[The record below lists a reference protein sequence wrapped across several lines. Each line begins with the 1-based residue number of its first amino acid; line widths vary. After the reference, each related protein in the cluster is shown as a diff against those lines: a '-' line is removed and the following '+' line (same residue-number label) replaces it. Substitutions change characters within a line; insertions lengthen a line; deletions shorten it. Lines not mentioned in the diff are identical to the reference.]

1 MAVRIGR
8 RGKGGAEEPEEPDP
22 NEGRMTLGEHL
33 TELRNRIIKALIA
46 IAIGGVVG
54 FFLYGTILDILLD
67 PYCQILPEGRD
78 CTLIVTNP
86 VEELSVRMKLSAYVG
101 LLLASPVVMWQL
113 WRFVTPGLYDN
124 EKRYAIPFVGTAVL
138 LFLLGAGLALWAFP
152 QALSFLTNIG
162 GEDLEAFYTPGNY
175 FNLIVFMMLAFGVGF
190 QFPILL
196 TFLQLAGVLHW
207 RTLAGWRRYAIVV
220 IFVATA
226 IITPSGDPFTLLA
239 LGIPLVLFYE
249 ISILIGRFVFKKP

>member
-8 RGKGGAEEPEEPDP
+8 RGREEPEEPDP
-22 NEGRMTLGEHL
+22 SEGRMTLGEHL

-46 IAIGGVVG
+46 IAIGGVAG
-54 FFLYGTILDILLD
+54 FFLYDTILEMLTD
-67 PYCQILPEGRD
+67 PYCQILPPDRPGECR
-78 CTLIVTNP
+78 LMIINP
-86 VEELSVRMKLSAYVG
+86 VEELSVRMKVSAYVG

-124 EKRYAIPFVGTAVL
+124 EKRYAVPFVGTAVL
-138 LFLLGAGLALWAFP
+138 LFVLGAGLALWSFP
-152 QALSFLTNIG
+152 QALTFLTNIG
-162 GEDLEAFYTPGNY
+162 GEQLEAFYTAGNY
-175 FNLIVFMMLAFGVGF
+175 LNLIVFMMLAFGVGF

-207 RTLAGWRRYAIVV
+207 RSLAGWRRYAIVV

-226 IITPSGDPFTLLA
+226 VITPSGDPFTLLA
-239 LGIPLVLFYE
+239 LGIPLCLFYE
-249 ISILIGRFVFKKP
+249 VSILIGRFVFKKP